1 MAAEAVDEAL
11 DGGMDDTELAGDL
24 AVSGAGDFG
33 AEDGLEQVGATE
45 PVGGGE
51 GL

>member
-1 MAAEAVDEAL
+1 VSAQTLGESL
-11 DGGMDDTELAGDL
+11 DGRVGDAELAGDL

-33 AEDGLEQVGATE
+33 AEDGLEQVGTAE